1 MCSYFFFFLMIRR
14 PPRSTR
20 TDTLF
25 PYTTLFRSP
34 RRRLDM
40 RIIAY
45 VPIDPVLAR
54 GLADIVED
62 RRPVGDRLRLGPR
75 FEGIAQRVHIRIGSD
90 TRIPKQIP
98 RDRKSTRLNSCH

>member
-1 MCSYFFFFLMIRR
+1 
-14 PPRSTR
+14 
-20 TDTLF
+20 
-25 PYTTLFRSP
+25 
-34 RRRLDM
+34 M

-90 TRIPKQIP
+90 RSEERRVGKECVSTCRYRWSPEHSKKNKIHIRSNRESEHIANILIDAIISNTQCKQ
-98 RDRKSTRLNSCH
+98 